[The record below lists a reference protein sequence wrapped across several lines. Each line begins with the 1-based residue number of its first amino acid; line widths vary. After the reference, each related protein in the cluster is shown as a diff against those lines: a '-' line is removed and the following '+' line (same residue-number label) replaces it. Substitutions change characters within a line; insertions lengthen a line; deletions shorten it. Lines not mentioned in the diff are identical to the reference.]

1 VTDGGRGR
9 RGGGKN
15 PGAGE
20 VRLLLHVSVGDGVD
34 HGVEFLPELGSLG
47 SLAGIISGH
56 RRWCRGAQVGGVVTR
71 DTVEGERVA
80 SP

>member
-20 VRLLLHVSVGDGVD
+20 VRLLLHVGVGDGID
-34 HGVEFLPELGSLG
+34 HGVEFLPELGSL
-47 SLAGIISGH
+47 AGIISGH
-56 RRWCRGAQVGGVVTR
+56 QRWCHGAQVGGVVTR

-80 SP
+80 GP